1 MSPIIIDNQINDL
14 NTIIFALG
22 SVPADESLVSELIS
36 DLEQVKS
43 CMKELKTVSLVYQNF
58 FERNNTSKDMQNHLK
73 LTMTEKCLS
82 GIKEKASK
90 ILQLIE
96 PLNYPLPEIFLT
108 KIDVKSSEVT
118 IDPTLEFELKL
129 FNWLLAL
136 ENNPM
141 EPQLLTELQTREGF
155 NELNLQVPE
164 NYLGFLTYGT
174 IVDDW
179 KYKDLR
185 LNKTLDSLLKE
196 WEYNDI
202 LKELHITCK
211 NEFLTLKNGLLIV
224 SKA

>member
-1 MSPIIIDNQINDL
+1 MSTIIIDNQINDL

-22 SVPADESLVSELIS
+22 SVPANESLVSELIS

-43 CMKELKTVSLVYQNF
+43 CMEGLKTVSLVYQNY
-58 FERNNTSKDMQNHLK
+58 FERNNTNKDMQNHLT

-141 EPQLLTELQTREGF
+141 EPQLLTELQTKEGF
-155 NELNLQVPE
+155 SELNLQVP
-164 NYLGFLTYGT
+164 
-174 IVDDW
+174 
-179 KYKDLR
+179 
-185 LNKTLDSLLKE
+185 
-196 WEYNDI
+196 
-202 LKELHITCK
+202 
-211 NEFLTLKNGLLIV
+211 
-224 SKA
+224 